1 MLNVKFRLFALIVF
15 FVLFS
20 KFIFAQNPT
29 LENEINKGIKQIY
42 NIQFED
48 AEKTFRN
55 LIANYPENPAG
66 RFFLAMVDWW
76 KILLDLDNKSYDDI
90 FFQKLEDVI
99 YQCNQI
105 LKNNEDNVDA
115 LFFKGGSIGFR
126 GRLRSIRGNWLKAV
140 DDAIEAL
147 PIVQR
152 AAKLDP
158 SNLDVQLGFGIYDY
172 YASVIPDKYPYI
184 KPVMIFFPKGDKER
198 GLQQLTNTAMNG
210 KYAKYESQYFLMT
223 SYYEY
228 ENDLTNAEK
237 YAAMLVNEFPN
248 NPVFERWK
256 GRISVRK
263 GDLYNYFN
271 IFSDVYKKVLE
282 NYPGYNNKS
291 QREAT
296 YYIGLYYK
304 TVNQPDSAIKYFKI
318 CETLS
323 EGIDLKEESG
333 FLVNSTLYLG
343 MLNDIIGERK
353 VALQY
358 YNRILKMRNY
368 QNSKDLAKSFLNIPY
383 KNN

>member
-1 MLNVKFRLFALIVF
+1 MLSKKLIYLSIIILMISF
-15 FVLFS
+15 T
-20 KFIFAQNPT
+20 KIINAQDSNIDSI
-29 LENEINKGIKQIY
+29 INKGIKQIY
-42 NIQFED
+42 NIQFDE
-48 AEKTFRN
+48 AEKTFRS
-55 LIANYPENPAG
+55 LIADYPENPAG

-76 KILLDLDNKSYDDI
+76 RILLDLDNESYDNI

-105 LKNNEDNVDA
+105 LKNDKDNVEA

-147 PIVQR
+147 PIVQK

-184 KPVMIFFPKGDKER
+184 KPVMIFFPKGDKEK

-228 ENDLTNAEK
+228 EIDLTNAEK
-237 YAAMLVNEFPN
+237 YATMLVNEFPN
-248 NPVFERWK
+248 NPVFERWN
-256 GRISVRK
+256 GRIAVRR

-282 NYPGYNNKS
+282 NYPGYNNKNK
-291 QREAT
+291 REAT
-296 YYIGLYYK
+296 YYLGLYYK
-304 TVNQPDSAIKYFKI
+304 TINQPDSAIKYFKI
-318 CETLS
+318 CETIS
-323 EGIDLKEESG
+323 ESIDLKEESG
-333 FLVNSTLYLG
+333 FLVNSILYLG
-343 MLNDIIGERK
+343 MLNDIIGERE
-353 VALQY
+353 VAIQY
-358 YNRILKMRNY
+358 YNRILEMKNY
-368 QNSKDLAKSFLNIPY
+368 QNSKDLAKSFLNNPY

>member
-1 MLNVKFRLFALIVF
+1 MSNKKIICFLFIILNIF
-15 FVLFS
+15 FTE
-20 KFIFAQNPT
+20 IINAQNA
-29 LENEINKGIKQIY
+29 NMDSMINKGIKQIY

-55 LIANYPENPAG
+55 LIADYPENPAG

-76 KILLDLDNKSYDDI
+76 RILLDLDNKSNDDI

-105 LKNNEDNVDA
+105 LKNDEDNVEA

-147 PIVQR
+147 PIVQK

-158 SNLDVQLGFGIYDY
+158 LNLDVQLGFGIYDY

-184 KPVMIFFPKGDKER
+184 KPVMIFFPKGDKEK

-210 KYAKYESQYFLMT
+210 KFAKYESQYFLMT

-228 ENDLTNAEK
+228 ENDLTNADK
-237 YAAMLVNEFPN
+237 YATMLVNEFPN
-248 NPVFERWK
+248 NPIFERWK
-256 GRISVRK
+256 GRIAVRR

-271 IFSDVYKKVLE
+271 IFSNVHKKVLE

-291 QREAT
+291 EREAT

-304 TVNQPDSAIKYFKI
+304 TLNQPDSAIKYFKI
-318 CETLS
+318 CEEIS
-323 EGIDLKEESG
+323 KEIDKEESG

-353 VALQY
+353 IAIQY
-358 YNRILKMRNY
+358 YNRILEMKNY
-368 QNSKDLAKSFLNIPY
+368 QNSKDLAKSFLNNPY

>member
-1 MLNVKFRLFALIVF
+1 MSNKKIICFLFIILNIF
-15 FVLFS
+15 FTE
-20 KFIFAQNPT
+20 IINAQNA
-29 LENEINKGIKQIY
+29 NMDSMINKGIKQIY

-55 LIANYPENPAG
+55 LIADYPENPAG

-76 KILLDLDNKSYDDI
+76 RILLDLDNESYDDI

-105 LKNNEDNVDA
+105 LKENENNVDA

-147 PIVQR
+147 PIVQK

-158 SNLDVQLGFGIYDY
+158 LNLDVQLGFGIYDY
-172 YASVIPDKYPYI
+172 YASVIPGKYPYI
-184 KPVMIFFPKGDKER
+184 KPVMIFFPKGDKEK

-210 KYAKYESQYFLMT
+210 KFAKYESQYFLMT

-228 ENDLTNAEK
+228 ENDLTNADK
-237 YAAMLVNEFPN
+237 YATMLVNEFPN
-248 NPVFERWK
+248 NPIFERWK
-256 GRISVRK
+256 GRIAVRR

-271 IFSDVYKKVLE
+271 IFSNVHKKVLE

-291 QREAT
+291 EREAT

-304 TVNQPDSAIKYFKI
+304 TLNQPDSAIKYFKI
-318 CETLS
+318 CEEIS
-323 EGIDLKEESG
+323 KEIDKEESG

-353 VALQY
+353 IAIQY
-358 YNRILKMRNY
+358 YNRILEMKNY
-368 QNSKDLAKSFLNIPY
+368 QNSKDLAKSFLNNPY

>member
-1 MLNVKFRLFALIVF
+1 MSNKKIICFLFIILNIF
-15 FVLFS
+15 FTE
-20 KFIFAQNPT
+20 IINAQNA
-29 LENEINKGIKQIY
+29 NMDSMINKGIKQIY

-55 LIANYPENPAG
+55 LIADYPENPAG

-76 KILLDLDNKSYDDI
+76 RILLDLDNESYDDI

-105 LKNNEDNVDA
+105 LKENENNVDA

-147 PIVQR
+147 PIVQK

-158 SNLDVQLGFGIYDY
+158 LNLDVQLGFGIYDY
-172 YASVIPDKYPYI
+172 YASVIPGKYPYI
-184 KPVMIFFPKGDKER
+184 KPVMIFFPKGDKEK

-210 KYAKYESQYFLMT
+210 KFAKYESQYFLMT

-228 ENDLTNAEK
+228 ENDLTNADK
-237 YAAMLVNEFPN
+237 YATMLVNEFPN
-248 NPVFERWK
+248 NPIFERWK
-256 GRISVRK
+256 GRIAVRR

-271 IFSDVYKKVLE
+271 IFSDVHKKVLE

-291 QREAT
+291 EREAT

-304 TVNQPDSAIKYFKI
+304 TLNQPDSAIKYFKI
-318 CETLS
+318 CEEIS
-323 EGIDLKEESG
+323 KEIDKEESG

-353 VALQY
+353 IAIQY
-358 YNRILKMRNY
+358 YNRILEMKNY
-368 QNSKDLAKSFLNIPY
+368 QNSKDLAKSFLNNPY